1 MKVKLTAI
9 LENDKPA
16 GDISEEKLK
25 MIYQTFFNLFIL
37 SFSECEENSDKA
49 TVIGAEIIKDDKE

>member
-16 GDISEEKLK
+16 RDISEDTLK
-25 MIYQTFFNLFIL
+25 FIYQVFFDAVVVLG
-37 SFSECEENSDKA
+37 SEDGVHSDKV
-49 TVIGAEIIKDDKE
+49 TVIGAEVLEE